1 MTLLLM
7 MVTMTAQ
14 LQCAQQPHAGLQHT
28 MTQMK
33 GRRAARLFTLAFLW
47 RTNPELGDGV
57 GWGGLEGGGP

>member
-14 LQCAQQPHAGLQHT
+14 LQCAHLHAGLLHT

-57 GWGGLEGGGP
+57 AWGGLEGGGGP